1 MKLYI
6 SSFYI
11 ISLIL
16 SKIRI
21 PIGTRLR
28 IDILRNL
35 RQFVLFAISKIL
47 QSEWTP
53 ISLRFLRRGKYC
65 RTQREGHKSVKWQLV
80 INRSF
85 SRRINNRCGE
95 SNELPHLRF
104 GGRGG
109 WWASGRNGLM
119 CKTAFNSISRQ
130 NGLALIRF
138 MQNKSGHVKQVTWRK
153 CAIRRQL
160 ARREG
165 AYCNLSAAIRG
176 ICSHM

>member
-1 MKLYI
+1 MSFASPKFPATIAGSERNFIRRGESQVRLNRAYEFISYYTFDFLNLRNLFVIYIYIYAIYAKLYI

-35 RQFVLFAISKIL
+35 RQFVLFAVSKIL

-65 RTQREGHKSVKWQLV
+65 RTQREGHKSVK
-80 INRSF
+80 
-85 SRRINNRCGE
+85 
-95 SNELPHLRF
+95 
-104 GGRGG
+104 
-109 WWASGRNGLM
+109 
-119 CKTAFNSISRQ
+119 
-130 NGLALIRF
+130 
-138 MQNKSGHVKQVTWRK
+138 
-153 CAIRRQL
+153 
-160 ARREG
+160 
-165 AYCNLSAAIRG
+165 
-176 ICSHM
+176 

>member
-1 MKLYI
+1 MSFASPKFPATIAGSERNFIRRGESQVRLNRAYEFISHYTFDFLNLRNLFIICIYTIYAKLYI

-35 RQFVLFAISKIL
+35 HQFVLFAVSKIL

-65 RTQREGHKSVKWQLV
+65 RTQREGHKSVK
-80 INRSF
+80 
-85 SRRINNRCGE
+85 
-95 SNELPHLRF
+95 
-104 GGRGG
+104 
-109 WWASGRNGLM
+109 
-119 CKTAFNSISRQ
+119 
-130 NGLALIRF
+130 
-138 MQNKSGHVKQVTWRK
+138 
-153 CAIRRQL
+153 
-160 ARREG
+160 
-165 AYCNLSAAIRG
+165 
-176 ICSHM
+176 

>member
-1 MKLYI
+1 MLPRNFPRQLPGVNVISSVAEKVRLNRAYEFISHYTFDFLNLRNLFIICIYAIYLKLYI

-35 RQFVLFAISKIL
+35 HQFVLFAISKIL

-53 ISLRFLRRGKYC
+53 ISLRFLRRGKYR
-65 RTQREGHKSVKWQLV
+65 RTQRKGYKSVKWQLV

-109 WWASGRNGLM
+109 MMSKRQER
-119 CKTAFNSISRQ
+119 FN
-130 NGLALIRF
+130 
-138 MQNKSGHVKQVTWRK
+138 V
-153 CAIRRQL
+153 
-160 ARREG
+160 
-165 AYCNLSAAIRG
+165 
-176 ICSHM
+176 